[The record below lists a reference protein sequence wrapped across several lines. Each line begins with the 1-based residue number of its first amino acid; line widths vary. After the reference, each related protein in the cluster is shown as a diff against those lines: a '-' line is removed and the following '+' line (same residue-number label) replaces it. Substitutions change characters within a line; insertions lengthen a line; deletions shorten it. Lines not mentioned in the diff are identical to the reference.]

1 MFVDKYNF
9 STLTGVTEVFH
20 VCRLVYNPSTF
31 TTVTEF
37 FHVDVLKLYLSTDM
51 QDLSDTSRCTEVILI
66 YKHGRPQ

>member
-37 FHVDVLKLYLSTDM
+37 FHVTSVYIPVSLWSSMFVDNLSTSTD
-51 QDLSDTSRCTEVILI
+51 
-66 YKHGRPQ
+66 